1 MGGLNAMHKGI
12 RMTARGL
19 FAASLLLCLLLVPT
33 LALAQPGTIQGV
45 VVSAETGEP
54 LGFANVQAEGTNF
67 GSMTLEDGSFKFVV
81 PAGTYTLLVSFIG
94 YEQAKLEEVVVA
106 SEEVRE
112 LEFELVASVALEME
126 TIIVEGEAPAVD
138 VKSSSV
144 EKKKDSEDLKAFAVD
159 NVQEAMA
166 LEAGITMKAGEL
178 FVRGGRSGE
187 VSMMID
193 GVPVNDPL
201 GGSVAVSNVAVAEAE
216 AVIGGMDAE
225 YGNAQSAVFNIVT
238 REGGS
243 QFAGTM
249 RYTTDDYGRQDKTYT
264 NYDRLSVGI
273 GGPLINDDFRWF
285 LSAQLEGSDG
295 EDITL
300 DRRDQWSALNGFIT
314 FQDRANSSFNLQNKL
329 TWRVNP
335 DLKFNLET
343 NANWSSNDGYVH
355 NWNQEG
361 YVNRMHIFERLELS
375 GETDEQGEHFYFV
388 VRGTLPVRH
397 GPWYEEMYLPN
408 KERQRQG
415 LPSSF
420 QKVLIKYKP
429 SGAQQPVYEVAD
441 AMLVRSAWSGTEFLV
456 LTDELFDGFMD
467 SLSRWSYVRNDSSQT
482 YYNSAEHTPTSTNFS
497 NSVKF
502 VAIHNISDNVFYKF
516 ALTRNAFNRHR
527 SVQDKE
533 PWEYSTA
540 GLPATLHN
548 GSTVRSLVGEIYYT
562 DPNNPYLASAYDY
575 PTYFDRHSTSWIA
588 KFDLTSKR
596 WAGHKVKTGFM
607 AQYNDMENEFLSSPG
622 RTRLIVDDQTGRV
635 LGEAQGRS
643 ANLFHNFAPQTSF
656 YVQDRWE
663 YKGMVVNMGLRYDLF
678 SPGNGVEVL
687 LRAEGVDPT
696 IDRYKQALSPRLG
709 LAFPITDRDVF
720 HFHYGRFIQAP
731 ANNFLF
737 QTQDPN
743 AGVGTLGNPDLKPE
757 ITISYQAGVKHQ
769 FSEHVVG
776 DFAIFYKDIYDL
788 ISSTTAL
795 DTISGNQFGRY
806 INRAYASARGL
817 EVTLARQFADN
828 YGGQIAY
835 TFSFADGVAS
845 DAEFGAT
852 SAAGLTH
859 LPTRELPLGW
869 DERHSLSTTLRLADP
884 GSWGGSII
892 YSFGSGFPWT
902 PAYRYVRRQ
911 DPELENSRRHP
922 ATHSL
927 SLQAEKYFNIWGQDL
942 TLFFDGR
949 NLLDQDQISSHDP
962 GIYPGLRYAQNGYT
976 FYLTETGEY
985 GGAYL
990 TDLDGDG
997 EDEFHPVDDPRV
1009 FGPRRIFRIGFGFE
1023 F

>member
-1 MGGLNAMHKGI
+1 MQKGI
-12 RMTARGL
+12 HMTTRGR
-19 FAASLLLCLLLVPT
+19 FAASILLCLLIVPS
-33 LALAQPGTIQGV
+33 LAHAQVGTIRGV
-45 VVSAETGEP
+45 VVSEDTGEP
-54 LGFANVQAEGTNF
+54 LGFANVVVEGTNF
-67 GSMTLEDGSFKFVV
+67 GAMTLEDGTFNFVV
-81 PAGTYTLLVSFIG
+81 PAGTYTLLISFIG
-94 YEQAKLEEVVVA
+94 FEPGRVEGIVVVG
-106 SEEVRE
+106 EEIKD
-112 LEFELVASVALEME
+112 LEFELKASVALEMG
-126 TIIVEGEAPAVD
+126 TILVEGEAPAVD

-144 EKKKDSEDLKAFAVD
+144 EKTKDAEDLKAFAVD

-166 LEAGITMKAGEL
+166 LEAGITMKGGQL

-225 YGNAQSAVFNIVT
+225 FGNAQSAVFNIVT

-243 QFAGTM
+243 QFSGSM
-249 RYTTDDYGRQDKTYT
+249 RYWTDDYGRQDKTYT
-264 NYDRLSVGI
+264 NYDRLAVGM
-273 GGPLINDDFRWF
+273 GGPLITDDLRWF
-285 LSAQLEGSDG
+285 LSAEATGNDG
-295 EDITL
+295 EDLTL
-300 DRRDQWSALNGFIT
+300 DRRDQWTSFNDLFK
-314 FQDRANSSFNLQNKL
+314 FSERANSSLNVQNKL
-329 TWRVNP
+329 AWRVNP
-335 DLKFNLET
+335 DLKFTLEG

-361 YVNRMHIFERLELS
+361 YVNRVHIFERLELS
-375 GETDEQGEHFYFV
+375 GETDEQGDHLFYV
-388 VRGTLPVRH
+388 VRGTMPVRH
-397 GPWYEEMYLPN
+397 GDWFEEFYLPN

-415 LPSSF
+415 LPNDF
-420 QKVLIKYKP
+420 QKLLIKYKP
-429 SGAQQPVYEVAD
+429 SGTQQAVYEVAD
-441 AMLVRSAWSGTEFLV
+441 AMVMRSAYSGTQFLV
-456 LTDELFDGFMD
+456 LTDELFDGFQD
-467 SLSRWSYVRNDSSQT
+467 TLSRWSYVKNDSSQT
-482 YYNSAEHTPTSTNFS
+482 YYNSAEHTPTSTSFT
-497 NSVKF
+497 NSMKF
-502 VAIHNISDNVFYKF
+502 VTIHNISDDVFYK
-516 ALTRNAFNRHR
+516 ASLTRLDFARQR
-527 SVQDKE
+527 TVAGKE

-548 GSTVRSLVGEIYYT
+548 GVRVRSLVGEVYYT
-562 DPNNPYLASAYDY
+562 DPDNPFLASAYDY
-575 PTYFDRHSTSWIA
+575 PTYFDRHSISWIT
-588 KFDLTSKR
+588 KFDLTSQR

-607 AQYNDMENEFLSSPG
+607 AQYNDMQNEFLTAPG
-622 RTRLIVDDQTGRV
+622 RTRIIVDDVTGRV

-643 ANLFHNFAPQTSF
+643 ANLFHNYAPQTAF

-663 YKGMVVNMGLRYDLF
+663 YKGMVVNMGMRYDLF
-678 SPGNGVEVL
+678 SPGSGVDVL

-696 IDRYKQALSPRLG
+696 IDRFKQALSPRLG

-788 ISSTTAL
+788 ISSATAI
-795 DTISGNQFGRY
+795 DTVSGNQFGRY
-806 INRAYASARGL
+806 INKAYASARGL
-817 EVTLARQFADN
+817 ELTLARQFADN
-828 YGGQIAY
+828 YGGQVAY
-835 TFSFADGVAS
+835 TYSFADGVAS

-869 DERHSLSTTLRLADP
+869 DERHSLSATLRLADP
-884 GSWGGSII
+884 GSWGGSMI

-911 DPELENSRRHP
+911 NPELENSMRYP

-927 SLQAEKYFNIWGQDL
+927 SLQAEKYFNVWGQDL

-949 NLLDQDQISSHDP
+949 NLLNQDQVVAHNP

-976 FYLTETGEY
+976 FYLTETGNY